1 MLEARKKQLLF
12 VNMEYT
18 QDEINEPI
26 NIDILLDCFPQ
37 ELFSD
42 ENTTVVYR
50 DMQTTLSVNI
60 EQFDVIL
67 ISSKLSSFYELR
79 ALLDT
84 CKEKIVIVGG
94 ILAIGAGDEL
104 AIRYPDVVFCTGE
117 GETNLDRLLR
127 LAYISPDVYS
137 FKRAIM
143 EWNIPNVCFYNR
155 LEKKVFF
162 SNRIVCDLSH
172 CSKPKHKQLYEVIRR
187 DGLVRMETSRG
198 CPWNRCSF
206 CIMPWKFCGETWR
219 PFSYA
224 KIESEID
231 FLVRS
236 GATRILFTDEDF
248 VGNLEHIL
256 TLCEIIQKIKL
267 IRKATVTFGGSTS
280 VMTLWKLGDKLDYC
294 LNKMQEVGISLIFI
308 GVESG
313 CKNQL
318 LRYNKGVTVAMNE
331 TIIKKL
337 QQFEFE
343 IDFGYIMFD
352 ADTTM
357 KELEE
362 NLNFIDRTGLRK
374 SISRFA
380 KRLRVTPH
388 TVFYEEYISRGIITS
403 ELAIDDLIYEYMF
416 SDPTINLICFFVD
429 KMDMLVLN
437 ESYRLQAIIRSASKQ
452 EDRTLAH
459 ERLIGLR
466 ECGYYFLSDCVREYN
481 ELGKLSYEDIRKIFH
496 RSLING
502 GVAVEEC
509 TKY

>member
-1 MLEARKKQLLF
+1 MLEAKKKHLLF

-37 ELFSD
+37 ELFNS

-50 DMQTTLSVNI
+50 DLQTLRSFNVQ
-60 EQFDVIL
+60 QFDVIL
-67 ISSKLSSFYELR
+67 ISSKISSFYELR
-79 ALLDT
+79 VLLDE

-94 ILAIGAGDEL
+94 ILSIGAGDEL

-117 GETNLDRLLR
+117 GETNLDDLLR
-127 LAYISPDVYS
+127 LAYIATDMHS

-143 EWNIPNVCFYNR
+143 EWNIPNVCFFDKIEN
-155 LEKKVFF
+155 KVFI
-162 SNRIVCDLSH
+162 SKRKVCNLSH
-172 CSKPKHKQLYEVIRR
+172 CSKPKHKQLHEVIRR

-219 PFSYA
+219 PFTYS

-231 FLVRS
+231 FLVQS
-236 GATRILFTDEDF
+236 GAKRILFTDEDF
-248 VGNLEHIL
+248 IGNLEHIV
-256 TLCEIIQKIKL
+256 TLCEIIQRIKL
-267 IRKATVTFGGSTS
+267 NRKANVTFGGSSS

-294 LNKMQEVGISLIFI
+294 LNKMQETGISLIFI
-308 GVESG
+308 GIESG

-331 TIIKKL
+331 AIIQKL

-362 NLNFIDRTGLRK
+362 NLNFIDRTGLRN
-374 SISRFA
+374 SISRFS
-380 KRLRVTPH
+380 KKLRVTPH
-388 TVFYEEYISRGIITS
+388 TIFYDEYISRGIITS
-403 ELAIDDLIYEYMF
+403 ELDMDDLCFEYMF
-416 SDPTINLICFFVD
+416 SDPTIKLICFFMD
-429 KMDMLVLN
+429 KMDKLVLN

-452 EDRTLAH
+452 DERDLAH

-466 ECGYYFLSDCVREYN
+466 ECGYCFLSDCVKKYN
-481 ELGKLSYEDIRKIFH
+481 KLGMLSYDDIYQIFH
-496 RSLING
+496 RSLIHG